1 MSVTIDFSNWA
12 ETLFQYSLQ
21 LICNKGILE
30 YNELSGVIQFSVDYQ
45 EKQRELL
52 QELLEAHLYWIG
64 LGVGVESLAKSVLI
78 KHEVMSI
85 KKRNILDKI
94 PAQKTSFNSYQEL
107 KQYSSS
113 NELDDIHKVY
123 RHAVSSNISANTNSW
138 LNQQFISKDINHSF
152 EINTPTLGKI
162 YNSEIQELLNK
173 GTICRD
179 EFTFLNRSLELFTII
194 RRNVDSHIFLKLR
207 TIGSINHDI
216 ENVYIPMINLLIKIY
231 NR

>member
-1 MSVTIDFSNWA
+1 MSTTIDFSNWA
-12 ETLFQYSLQ
+12 DSLFQYSLK

-30 YNELSGVIQFSVDYQ
+30 YDELSGVIQFSTDYQ
-45 EKQRELL
+45 DKQRELL
-52 QELLEAHLYWIG
+52 KELLEAHLYWNG
-64 LGVGVESLAKSVLI
+64 LGVGVECLAKSVLI

-107 KQYSSS
+107 QQYRIS

-123 RHAVSSNISANTNSW
+123 GHALSSDISANTNSW
-138 LNQQFISKDINHSF
+138 LNQQFKSKDINHPF

-162 YNSEIQELLNK
+162 YNSEIRELLNK
-173 GTICRD
+173 GTILQD

-207 TIGSINHDI
+207 VIGSINHDI

-231 NR
+231 NS